1 VAEKKEITFES
12 KIENS
17 KELLEELINPDITL
31 SDSVKIYKKGLEELE
46 LAQKLLDEAKM
57 EFVEL

>member
-1 VAEKKEITFES
+1 MAEKKEITFEK

-31 SDSVKIYKKGLEELE
+31 SDSVKIYKKGLKELE
-46 LAQKLLDEAKM
+46 VAQKLLDEAKM